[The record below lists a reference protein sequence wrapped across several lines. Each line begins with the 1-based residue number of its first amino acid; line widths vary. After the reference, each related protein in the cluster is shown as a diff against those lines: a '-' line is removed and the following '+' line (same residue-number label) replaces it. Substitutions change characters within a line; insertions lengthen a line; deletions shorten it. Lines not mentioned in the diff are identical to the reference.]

1 MSTSQPTKY
10 YVAGANGR
18 TTAQLRTD
26 GGPRTI
32 ADAILRN
39 DNPLGVAARQWAV
52 GALATEAH
60 AAVQMDEPGAAAL
73 RRRTVGNN
81 STRPPAAQ
89 PSATHVAFI
98 SELTEAVATRRR
110 ATATAP
116 ATATATATAATAAT
130 ATATATATTATA
142 ATAAP
147 APATATAT
155 ATAPVYNFAWECLR
169 ATALGQDIYNYISK
183 HSKLPGIRDVT
194 GVTTMRSV
202 CSVCFFVCMFVPSP
216 CSPVTACLCNT
227 VLLQPSRRVVAPC
240 QRSGCFA
247 P

>member
-60 AAVQMDEPGAAAL
+60 AAVQMDEPGAATL

-116 ATATATATAATAAT
+116 AT
-130 ATATATATTATA
+130 
-142 ATAAP
+142 
-147 APATATAT
+147 ATATAT

-202 CSVCFFVCMFVPSP
+202 CFVCILF
-216 CSPVTACLCNT
+216 ACLFPH
-227 VLLQPSRRVVAPC
+227 LAHL
-240 QRSGCFA
+240 
-247 P
+247 